1 MAPFLPKISSQRS
14 FTLVL
19 DLDETLVH
27 YDEKSEE
34 LNIRPHAE
42 TFLTTL
48 EKYYEIVIFT
58 AGLQDYADWAL
69 SQLGECA
76 SKIKYRLYRGHALPC
91 RDFYI
96 KDLSLLG
103 RDLNRTIIIDNLAE
117 NFLLQPENGIAIKS
131 WYDDYDDDAL
141 MQIAGLLV

>member
-34 LNIRPHAE
+34 LNIRPNAE

-58 AGLQDYADWAL
+58 AGL
-69 SQLGECA
+69 
-76 SKIKYRLYRGHALPC
+76 
-91 RDFYI
+91 
-96 KDLSLLG
+96 
-103 RDLNRTIIIDNLAE
+103 
-117 NFLLQPENGIAIKS
+117 
-131 WYDDYDDDAL
+131 
-141 MQIAGLLV
+141 